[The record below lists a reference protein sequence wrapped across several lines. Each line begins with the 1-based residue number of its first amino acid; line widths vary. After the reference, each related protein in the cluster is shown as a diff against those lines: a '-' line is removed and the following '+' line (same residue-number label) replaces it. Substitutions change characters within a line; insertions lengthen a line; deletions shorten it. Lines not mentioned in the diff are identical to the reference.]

1 MLEPDEVPAEHRAR
15 YDHVGEVRGGSMP
28 GAFKAMAHS
37 PLAMERIAGLGE
49 YLRFD
54 SGFDPDLRELV
65 TLAVVQ
71 RTRCALEWTAHWG
84 LAAKMGVSEDL
95 LGRLGTPEAEKEP
108 EPVGSALR
116 FARLVTDGEPVDD
129 DTIAVLRSELG
140 DKGLID
146 LISLVG
152 YYLALSRIIE
162 TLQIPLPDGMV
173 PQPYNT

>member
-71 RTRCALEWTAHWG
+71 RTRCALEWMAHWG
-84 LAAKMGVSEDL
+84 LAAKLGFSEDL

-129 DTIAVLRSELG
+129 ETIAVLRSELG